1 MREHGS
7 VTYCMASSF
16 LWSALVVTLAHG
28 AEIQHPDLSARIDP
42 ATGVFHDLRVS
53 VLGAS
58 LRCVEASIVIRN
70 ANGDAMTPTG
80 VEAEQEALEQ
90 SYPFGSCRVRATCSD
105 HSVDLHVRVA
115 NSTDAAQ
122 MVMLVFGVRLDP
134 EGVKVFDGKKTHED
148 LTKLKD
154 LKRSERETHARF
166 PLVCAYNDGAG
177 LALGVGAEDFHS
189 EFIPEICPHGDGTI
203 SLRQTI
209 RMTLFENGG
218 TYEGRLHLIPFSPK
232 YAERDAIA
240 RYQSLYPKRFTRRTD
255 IDPRLHGF
263 AAAYQ
268 SWKLDDPEMV
278 RMTGGDWEWCISP
291 SRRGGDI
298 TDRFYEYEP
307 TRPLSK
313 FRCRYRERGK
323 WVHYPRDVDRDTW
336 LHHQKVQLDHSRAC
350 NVANGFY
357 VIAHS
362 WIDDLLAKQFPN
374 SHNSKHSPYPPW
386 RANWGPPQDT
396 ARSIF
401 TYKTSWGKVVRD
413 MMQELCERDVPI
425 AAIAFDSPSGS
436 QKYRGPALRQIE
448 NVSWDE
454 YGPYVAAG
462 VGNAHLYEF
471 VHTLKK
477 NGYTMGVLNNSHSIS
492 HILDA
497 FYHDSTMVEANPWRY
512 DRPWPILNRY
522 AYGQKSATW
531 WEGYHIDELLQL
543 DKLSLDDLED
553 AVRGLADFTALNS
566 FRCGITYP
574 HYFSYGV
581 EYLLRMIPAMKAVN
595 RAGWRPVLG
604 FSCTDERLEPARYG
618 RGHTT
623 FLTIGAWCRE
633 AVEDTLTARPGELW
647 SDVVPP
653 TPSKQAHR
661 PLVFADFFGHE
672 TANTVRED
680 GVEVPVR
687 VLGRKV
693 KVLRCVMSLDP
704 GARGQ
709 VTVTQTETYD
719 RLTVQG
725 IVEGAIASAA
735 LPRVRGHKAL
745 TKVLVDGKEAANLAV
760 VPLKDKRTLTCIYES
775 SRTDLTQDDIAS
787 FRFLDDE
794 LKPTFR
800 IRCGAD
806 ADSKFLAE
814 RLVEFFRYY
823 VAFKKKLKRPWDFR
837 LEADVRSAQTYPAHT
852 VALLSNRSGES
863 LPVRQTV
870 GTGPLIWGQPRNGLL
885 VLSGDSFGA
894 LQISVYDLMNLL
906 NATTFRDLIGT
917 MPHPTMRGL
926 SLRLLPPERAVFE

>member
-1 MREHGS
+1 MKQEQQE
-7 VTYCMASSF
+7 V
-16 LWSALVVTLAHG
+16 ALKQT
-28 AEIQHPDLSARIDP
+28 
-42 ATGVFHDLRVS
+42 
-53 VLGAS
+53 
-58 LRCVEASIVIRN
+58 
-70 ANGDAMTPTG
+70 
-80 VEAEQEALEQ
+80 
-90 SYPFGSCRVRATCSD
+90 YPFGTCRIRVTCSD
-105 HSVDLHVRVA
+105 HSVDLHFTA
-115 NSTDAAQ
+115 LNSTDAVQ
-122 MVMLVFGVRLDP
+122 RVMLVFGMRLDP
-134 EGVKVFDGKKTHED
+134 QGIKVFDGKKTHDD
-148 LTKLKD
+148 LTRLKG
-154 LKRSERETHARF
+154 LKRYERETHARF

-189 EFIPEICPHGDGTI
+189 EFIPEIRSNADGTI
-203 SLRQTI
+203 SLCQTI

-218 TYEGRLHLIPFSPK
+218 TYEGHLHLIPFSPK

-240 RYQSLYPKRFTRRTD
+240 RYQSLYPRRFTRRTD

-291 SRRGGDI
+291 SRRGGDVA
-298 TDRFYEYEP
+298 DRFYEYEP
-307 TRPLSK
+307 TRPFSK
-313 FRCRYRERGK
+313 FRCRYRKRGK
-323 WVHYPRDVDRDTW
+323 WIHYPRDVDRETW
-336 LHHQKVQLDHSRAC
+336 LHHQKVQLDQGRAC

-357 VIAHS
+357 VIGHS
-362 WIDDLLAKQFPN
+362 WIDDLLAKQFPD

-386 RANWGPPQDT
+386 RAGWGPPQDT

-401 TYKTSWGKVVRD
+401 TYKTSWGKVMRE
-413 MMQELCERDVPI
+413 MMSELCERDVPI
-425 AAIAFDSPSGS
+425 AAFAFDSPSGS

-454 YGPYVAAG
+454 HGPYVAAG
-462 VGNAHLYEF
+462 VGNAHLYGF

-477 NGYTMGVLNNSHSIS
+477 DGYTMGVLNNSHSIG

-543 DKLSLDDLED
+543 DKLSREDLED
-553 AVRGLADFTALNS
+553 AVRGLADFTGLNS

-604 FSCTDERLEPARYG
+604 FTCGDERLEPARYG
-618 RGHTT
+618 QGHTT
-623 FLTIGAWCRE
+623 FLTVGAWCRE
-633 AVEDTLTARPGELW
+633 TVEDTLTTRPAELW
-647 SDVVPP
+647 SDVVPT
-653 TPSKQAHR
+653 TPARQPHR
-661 PLVFADFFGHE
+661 PLIFADFFGHE
-672 TANTVRED
+672 TTNVVRGEA
-680 GVEVPVR
+680 VEVPVR

-709 VTVTQTETYD
+709 VTVRETATYD
-719 RLTVQG
+719 RLTVQATMDG
-725 IVEGAIASAA
+725 SAASAA
-735 LPRVRGHKAL
+735 LPLTRGHKTL
-745 TKVLVDGKEAANLAV
+745 SKVLVDGQAAAGLAI
-760 VPLKDKRTLTCIYES
+760 VPLKDASTLTCTYES
-775 SRTDLTQDDIAS
+775 SRTDLTQEDITG
-787 FRFLDDE
+787 FPFLDDE

-800 IRCGAD
+800 IRCATDG
-806 ADSKFLAE
+806 DSEFLAE
-814 RLVEFFRYY
+814 RLLEFFRHY
-823 VAFKKKLKRPWDFR
+823 VALKKELKRPWDFR
-837 LEADVRSAQTYPAHT
+837 LNVDVQPAQTFRPHT
-852 VALLSNRSGES
+852 IALLTNDAPES
-863 LPVRQTV
+863 RFVPQLAKQ
-870 GTGPLIWGQPRNGLL
+870 GPFITGQPKKGLL
-885 VLSGDSFGA
+885 MLSGDSFES
-894 LQISVYDLMNLL
+894 LQTSTYDLMNLL

-926 SLRLLPPERAVFE
+926 SLHLLPSVRARFE